1 MAQTMNIKEYYDS
14 CAEFKEYVDEYCKDR
29 GITAE
34 EALTHYLV
42 LEVGL
47 HYFRNTD

>member
-1 MAQTMNIKEYYDS
+1 MTIEEYYDN
-14 CAEFKEYVDEYCKDR
+14 CAEFKEYVDKYCEDR
-29 GITAE
+29 GITVE
-34 EALTHYLV
+34 EGLLHRVV